1 MRTGSYMIRASTK
14 RHFYKDKKDKHKK
27 NNMKKKKIKKGSTHL
42 LPQGDVSKAT
52 VKRLTAVN

>member
-1 MRTGSYMIRASTK
+1 
-14 RHFYKDKKDKHKK
+14 
-27 NNMKKKKIKKGSTHL
+27 MKKKKIKKGSTHL